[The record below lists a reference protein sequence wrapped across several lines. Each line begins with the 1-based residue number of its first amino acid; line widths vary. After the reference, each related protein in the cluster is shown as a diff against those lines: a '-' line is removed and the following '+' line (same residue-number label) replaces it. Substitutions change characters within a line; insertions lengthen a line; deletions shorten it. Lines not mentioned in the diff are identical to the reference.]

1 MEHGNARLMVVASSE
16 GGPPFVHAILSQ
28 LAKDFPI
35 PIVIYQVFKSG
46 AIDPICNALNKTTAL
61 TVKAVDSD
69 IVLLPGS
76 AYVIPCGLCAVVKP
90 SHGKLAL
97 SIDATAAE
105 GRGTDPFVRFLIS
118 ACKVYGDRLSLALVG
133 GMGEFVERMIPG
145 LEAVSQSGGEI
156 SFVREPG
163 AAPLPESDKSR
174 GQDVAIGFLSA
185 DELVARLV
193 SYSGLTD
200 SVRHP
205 I

>member
-1 MEHGNARLMVVASSE
+1 
-16 GGPPFVHAILSQ
+16 
-28 LAKDFPI
+28 
-35 PIVIYQVFKSG
+35 VIYQVFKSG
-46 AIDPICNALNKTTAL
+46 AIEPICNALNKTTAL
-61 TVKAVDSD
+61 TVRAVGSD
-69 IVLLPGS
+69 IDLLPGS
-76 AYVIPCGLCAVVKP
+76 AYVIPCGLRAAVEQ

-105 GRGTDPFVRFLIS
+105 DRGTDPFVRFLIS

-145 LEAVSQSGGEI
+145 LEAVSESGGEI

-163 AAPLPESDKSR
+163 SAPMPESDKSR
-174 GQDVAIGFLSA
+174 GRNVAIGLLSA
-185 DELVARLV
+185 DELVARLY
-193 SYSGLTD
+193 SYSGLTG

>member
-1 MEHGNARLMVVASSE
+1 VEHGNARLMVIASSE

-28 LAKDFPI
+28 LAKNFPI

-76 AYVIPCGLCAVVKP
+76 AYVIPCGLCAAVEQ

-97 SIDATAAE
+97 SIDARAAE

-118 ACKVYGDRLSLALVG
+118 ACKIYGDRLSLALVG
-133 GMGEFVERMIPG
+133 GMGEFVEHMIPG
-145 LEAVSQSGGEI
+145 LEAVSECGGEI
-156 SFVREPG
+156 IIVREPG
-163 AAPLPESDKSR
+163 SAPLPESGKSR
-174 GQDVAIGFLSA
+174 GQDVAIGSLSA
-185 DELVARLV
+185 DELVARLY
-193 SYSGLTD
+193 SYCGPTD

>member
-35 PIVIYQVFKSG
+35 PIVIYQIFKSG

-76 AYVIPCGLCAVVKP
+76 AYVIPCGLRVLIKQ
-90 SHGKLAL
+90 SHGEPAL
-97 SIDATAAE
+97 SIDSANAE
-105 GRGTDPFVRFLIS
+105 DRGTDPFVRFLIS

-133 GMGEFVERMIPG
+133 SMGEFVERMIPG
-145 LEAVSQSGGEI
+145 LEAVSESGGEI

-163 AAPLPESDKSR
+163 SAPLPESDEPR
-174 GQDVAIGFLSA
+174 GQDLAIGFLSA
-185 DELVARLV
+185 DELVARLY
-193 SYSGLTD
+193 SYCGLTD
-200 SVRHP
+200 RVRHP